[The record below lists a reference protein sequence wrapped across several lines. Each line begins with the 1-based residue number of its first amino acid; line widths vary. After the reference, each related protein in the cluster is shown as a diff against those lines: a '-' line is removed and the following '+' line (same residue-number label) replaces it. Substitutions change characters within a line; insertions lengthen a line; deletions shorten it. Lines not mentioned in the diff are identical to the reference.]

1 MVMRG
6 KGMAR
11 ASGSIINAIV
21 AGRGGSFGMDLKTWA
36 EVEINDSGRIEI
48 VIEGNDFEDKYLVHR
63 CVSQVL
69 DTYAPQEMYGA
80 KVFTRSEIPISRGLK
95 SSSAA
100 ANAVIMASLDAL
112 DMDVDPF
119 DAIRI
124 GTKASR
130 DAGLSKTGAFDDA
143 CASWFGGICI
153 TDNSTESLLKR
164 GRFNQNYRVI
174 IHVPSQKVRKRD
186 IPLHRIS
193 AWSELMELAF
203 GMAITRDYLRAMML
217 NSLCISAALDL
228 DQEVA
233 MNALVH
239 GAAAAG
245 FTGTGPST
253 VILVKENRVEDFL
266 NLFECRNGD
275 LKVVDLYNGED

>member
-1 MVMRG
+1 MRG
-6 KGMAR
+6 RGMAR
-11 ASGSIINAIV
+11 AAGSIINAIV
-21 AGRGGSFGMDLKTWA
+21 SGRGGSFGIDLKTWA

-48 VIEGNDFEDKYLVHR
+48 VIEGNDYEDKYLVHR
-63 CVSQVL
+63 CVSQTL

-80 KVFTRSEIPISRGLK
+80 KVVTRSDIPMSRGLK

-100 ANAVIMASLDAL
+100 ANAVIQATLDAL
-112 DMDVDPF
+112 DVDVDPF
-119 DAIRI
+119 EALKI
-124 GTKASR
+124 GTRASR

-143 CASWFGGICI
+143 CASWFGGICL
-153 TDNSTESLLKR
+153 TDNGTESLLKR
-164 GRFNQNYRVI
+164 GRFNQEYRVI
-174 IHVPSQKVRKRD
+174 IHIPGQKVRKRD

-233 MNALVH
+233 MNALIH

-253 VILVKENRVEDFL
+253 VILVKENRLDDFL
-266 NLFECRNGD
+266 NLFESKTGQ
-275 LKVVDLYNGED
+275 LKIVDLYNGED

>member
-6 KGMAR
+6 RGMAR

-21 AGRGGSFGMDLKTWA
+21 SGRGCSFGIDLKTWA
-36 EVEINDSGRIEI
+36 DVEINDSGRIDI
-48 VIEGNDFEDKYLVHR
+48 RIEDHENEDKYLVHR

-69 DTYAPQEMYGA
+69 DTYAPEHMYGA
-80 KVFTRSEIPISRGLK
+80 KVVTRSEIPMSRGLK

-100 ANAVIMASLDAL
+100 ANAVIRATLDAL
-112 DMDVDPF
+112 NVDIEPLE
-119 DAIRI
+119 ALRI
-124 GTKASR
+124 GTRASR
-130 DAGLSKTGAFDDA
+130 EAGLSKTGAFDDA

-153 TDNSTESLLKR
+153 TDNSAEALLRR
-164 GRFNQNYRVI
+164 GRFNNNYRVI
-174 IHVPSQKVRKRD
+174 IHVPRQRVRKRD

-193 AWSELMELAF
+193 AWSEIMELAF
-203 GMAITRDYLRAMML
+203 GMAISRDYLRAMML

-228 DQEVA
+228 DQEVS

-245 FTGTGPST
+245 FTGTGPSSI
-253 VILVKENRVEDFL
+253 ILVKENRVEDFL
-266 NLFECRNGD
+266 NLFECRDGD
-275 LKVVDLYNGED
+275 LRVVDLYNGED